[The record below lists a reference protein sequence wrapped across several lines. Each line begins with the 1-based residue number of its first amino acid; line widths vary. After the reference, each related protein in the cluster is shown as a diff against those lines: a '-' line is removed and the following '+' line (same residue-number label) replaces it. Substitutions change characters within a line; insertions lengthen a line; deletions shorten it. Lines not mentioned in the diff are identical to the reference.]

1 LLAGNRRSPAV
12 GESQRADDV
21 EGALAILLEHFGQ
34 VDPVL
39 AAVTFINAYRGYAGA
54 AL

>member
-1 LLAGNRRSPAV
+1 MAGKRRSPAV
-12 GESQRADDV
+12 GELQRADDV

-39 AAVTFINAYRGYAGA
+39 AAVTVINAYRSCAGA
-54 AL
+54 EL